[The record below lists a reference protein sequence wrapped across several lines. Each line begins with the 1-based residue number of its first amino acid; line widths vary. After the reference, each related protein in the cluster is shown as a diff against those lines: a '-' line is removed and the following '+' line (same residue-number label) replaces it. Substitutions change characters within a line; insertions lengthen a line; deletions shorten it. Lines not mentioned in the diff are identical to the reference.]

1 MSSCA
6 SVHTHSMLAQSCAL
20 WQQKHCNF
28 FHAKGG
34 QQLWWRLSSV
44 CVQAL
49 ALALKAISHSGTGA

>member
-1 MSSCA
+1 
-6 SVHTHSMLAQSCAL
+6 MLAQSCAL